1 MQNLIYLYLSWLKHF
16 IFQNNIAFKK
26 KLHISHL
33 FSRQNILMFGTG
45 NSSFEQGLEYNKQWR
60 FVMKSNQPHL
70 SHHHHSDSILD
81 MQNHLVNKKL
91 TSRSDSVHDT
101 STPGPQGSS
110 PTGAP
115 GGGRANCH
123 VLDQNDPQQCC
134 SGVGAVGS
142 ILENI
147 LYSVV
152 FHGASS
158 SSRAS
163 SRSN

>member
-1 MQNLIYLYLSWLKHF
+1 MFSVFRVFKWGFENPIVFFEKPDEVLNGVVKYLS
-16 IFQNNIAFKK
+16 
-26 KLHISHL
+26 
-33 FSRQNILMFGTG
+33 G
-45 NSSFEQGLEYNKQWR
+45 FEQGLKYNKIRR

-163 SRSN
+163 TRSN

>member
-1 MQNLIYLYLSWLKHF
+1 
-16 IFQNNIAFKK
+16 
-26 KLHISHL
+26 
-33 FSRQNILMFGTG
+33 MFGTG
-45 NSSFEQGLEYNKQWR
+45 NSSFEQGLEYSKIRR

-123 VLDQNDPQQCC
+123 VLDQDDPQQCC

-142 ILENI
+142 ILENT
-147 LYSVV
+147 L
-152 FHGASS
+152 
-158 SSRAS
+158 SRAS
-163 SRSN
+163 RATSRGDSRALFFMESAACAVSTVFYGQWRW